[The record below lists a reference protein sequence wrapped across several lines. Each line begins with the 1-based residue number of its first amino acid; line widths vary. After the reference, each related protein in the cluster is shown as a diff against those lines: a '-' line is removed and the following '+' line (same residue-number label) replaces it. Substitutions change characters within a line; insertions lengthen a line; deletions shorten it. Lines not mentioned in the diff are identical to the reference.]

1 MFLQF
6 LKQSLYYS
14 ALISLFVAFNV
25 SGCSRE
31 QSAEIDKAKISIN
44 DSGKT
49 VEVKNEDEEVKVE
62 GDDNQG
68 QIKIKTK
75 NGESSI
81 VYGNNKLADGFPR
94 DIPIYAPATVQMS
107 QIMEGGKTI
116 MASLACDDETE
127 KVVQFYKKALPE
139 AGWKVSGEMNMGGT
153 ALLQGEKEGK
163 ELNVSVNR
171 EQGKTVISLVEANK

>member
-1 MFLQF
+1 MLPQL

-14 ALISLFVAFNV
+14 ALIGLCMVFYG
-25 SGCSRE
+25 SGCGSE
-31 QSAEIDKAKISIN
+31 KSAEIDKTKISIN

-49 VEVKNEDEEVKVE
+49 IEVKNEDEEVKVE

-75 NGESSI
+75 NGESRI
-81 VYGNNKLADGFPR
+81 VYGNNKLADGFPK
-94 DIPIYAPATVQMS
+94 DIPIYQPSTVQMS
-107 QIMEGGKTI
+107 QIMESGKTI
-116 MASLACDDETE
+116 MASLTADDDIE

-139 AGWKVSGEMNMGGT
+139 AGWKVSGEMTMGGT
-153 ALLQGEKEGK
+153 ALIQGEKGEK

-171 EQGKTVISLVEANK
+171 EEGKTVISLVEGNK

>member
-1 MFLQF
+1 MLQQF

-14 ALISLFVAFNV
+14 VLLGLLVVFNA

-31 QSAEIDKAKISIN
+31 QSAEIDKTKISTS

-49 VEVKNEDEEVKVE
+49 IEAKNEDEEVKVE
-62 GDDNQG
+62 GDENQG

-75 NGESSI
+75 SGESRI
-81 VYGNNKLADGFPR
+81 VYGNNKLADGFPK

-107 QIMEGGKTI
+107 QIMESGKTI
-116 MASLACDDETE
+116 MASLTADDDME
-127 KVVQFYKKALPE
+127 KIVQFYKKALPE

-153 ALLQGEKEGK
+153 ALIQGEKGEK
-163 ELNVSVNR
+163 ELSVSVNR
-171 EQGKTVISLVEANK
+171 EQEKTVVSLVQANK